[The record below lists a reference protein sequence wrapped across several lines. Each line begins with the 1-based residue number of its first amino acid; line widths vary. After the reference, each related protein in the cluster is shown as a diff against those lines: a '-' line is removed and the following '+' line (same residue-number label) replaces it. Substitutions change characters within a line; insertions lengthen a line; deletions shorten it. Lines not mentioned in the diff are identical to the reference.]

1 MRLTRGLAYLFA
13 IFPSHYVSNRLS
25 TAAQG
30 GAPSQ
35 WPLHDNGLNDVVQW
49 DHYSFK
55 VNGKR
60 LFVFSGEIHYWRVP
74 GIVIPTYIYCL
85 T

>member
-1 MRLTRGLAYLFA
+1 MKTFAGLSWLPALA
-13 IFPSHYVSNRLS
+13 TLS
-25 TAAQG
+25 TLSSIPGIDAQNNT
-30 GAPSQ
+30 PSA

-60 LFVFSGEIHYWRVP
+60 LFVFSGEIHVSDSICAIIKRGDY
-74 GIVIPTYIYCL
+74 
-85 T
+85 